1 VPVLDFSRIKDAL
14 VSLEALQPRVFGVDS
29 HDFHA
34 NPTLSEADILTFEKE
49 HRVSLPDDF
58 RQFLTNV
65 GNGGAGPFYG
75 VFPLGEMDDNF
86 GYRRWQEGD
95 GMVGILSEPFPFQ
108 EEWNDLSTMPS
119 EDLLDQDPSEYD
131 RQMELFERAY
141 WSASLVNGAFP
152 ICHEG
157 CALRI
162 LLVVNGAVA
171 GYLWEDRRSEDGGLK
186 PLRLAD
192 GSLAMFAGWY
202 CEWLECSLAATE
214 SRS

>member
-1 VPVLDFSRIKDAL
+1 VPVLNFSQIKDTL
-14 VSLEALQPRVFGVDS
+14 VSLEASQPHVFGGDS
-29 HDFHA
+29 HNFCV
-34 NPTLSEADILTFEKE
+34 NPTLSEPDILAFEKE
-49 HRVSLPDDF
+49 HRATLPDDF

-86 GYRRWQEGD
+86 GCRQWQEGD

-108 EEWNDLSTMPS
+108 DEWNDLSTMPS
-119 EDLLDQDPSEYD
+119 EDLFDQDPSEYD
-131 RQMELFERAY
+131 RQMELFESTY

-162 LLVVNGAVA
+162 LLVVNGAAA
-171 GYLWEDRRSEDGGLK
+171 GYLWEDRRSENGGLK

-202 CEWLECSLAATE
+202 CEWLENSLGGAE
-214 SRS
+214 SRN